1 MQIDTGTL
9 FSVLSLGL
17 AVIVGVTNL
26 RRANRHDDQREATE
40 LTTLLVKIENINNG
54 INEIKSD
61 VRGMRMDI
69 QEVRERLVKVEQS
82 VSTAHSRIDKLEGKE
97 GER

>member
-1 MQIDTGTL
+1 MQIEVGIL
-9 FSVLSLGL
+9 LSVLSIGIA
-17 AVIVGVTNL
+17 AVVAVTNI
-26 RRANRHDDQREATE
+26 RRNARHDDQQQATE

-61 VRGMRMDI
+61 VRGMRTDI